1 MAGVKC
7 DRKNEWG
14 IQREKWCFSGA
25 EQKSE
30 FTCASGFLHV
40 LLAGPL
46 DMPHVLWLSGLV
58 ATHSCP
64 LSHRLSNQSL
74 FLWLLLRGVW
84 PFCMWPFLDFSMTSS
99 PSSSDSVSSLS
110 LRSSWT
116 MSCQEKIKE
125 SLHRDCFHCRVEGKR
140 AIKSGTPYIP
150 WQEFDNHS
158 QDEPCPEDLQDLKHT
173 H

>member
-1 MAGVKC
+1 MRQKEWVRNTERKTMLFRSWTEEWIYMRVWVFACAAG
-7 DRKNEWG
+7 WP
-14 IQREKWCFSGA
+14 SGHA
-25 EQKSE
+25 TRS
-30 FTCASGFLHV
+30 
-40 LLAGPL
+40 LAFR
-46 DMPHVLWLSGLV
+46 LV

-64 LSHRLSNQSL
+64 LSHRLSKYNQSL
-74 FLWLLLRGVW
+74 FLRLLLRGVW
-84 PFCMWPFLDFSMTSS
+84 PFCMWPFLDFSLTSS

-116 MSCQEKIKE
+116 MSCRGKKKKKE
-125 SLHRDCFHCRVEGKR
+125 SLHRDCFHSRVEGKR
-140 AIKSGTPYIP
+140 AINSATPYVP